1 MCKRLGYLFLL
12 FSVSLLSCL
21 SDKQEKS
28 SRGIY
33 ANYSI
38 SGEEGKEFVTVF
50 LQFSHGP
57 EDFAS
62 VLADPAKVF
71 LDDFLLTADSAQE
84 SGAFYEVQ
92 IPVKDFAGRHVIR
105 YIDEAQKEHRE
116 EFSFIPFQVAG
127 QLDEA
132 VSRKDLVLQLQGVKN
147 GDLLRV
153 VMIDTAIGGEG
164 VNEVDTIQNNQLDLK
179 RFLPAVANGPLVL
192 ELFKEED
199 RNLSKGQNGKISIT
213 YGLKREFELKD

>member
-1 MCKRLGYLFLL
+1 MFLII
-12 FSVSLLSCL
+12 SVSLVSCL
-21 SDKQEKS
+21 SDEHEKS
-28 SRGIY
+28 SSDIY

-62 VLADPAKVF
+62 VLTATAKVF
-71 LDDFLLTADSAQE
+71 LDDVLLTADSARE
-84 SGAFYEVQ
+84 SGAFYELQV
-92 IPVKDFAGRHVIR
+92 PVEDFAGRHVIR

-116 EFSFIPFQVAG
+116 EFSFEPFQVAD
-127 QLDEA
+127 QLKEV
-132 VSRKDLVLQLQGVKN
+132 VSREDLVLPLEGVKD
-147 GDLLRV
+147 GDLVRV
-153 VMIDTAIGGEG
+153 VMLDTAIDGEG
-164 VNEVDTIQNNQLDLK
+164 VNQIDTVQNNQLDL
-179 RFLPAVANGPLVL
+179 RTFLPAVANGPLVL
-192 ELFKEED
+192 QLFKEKD